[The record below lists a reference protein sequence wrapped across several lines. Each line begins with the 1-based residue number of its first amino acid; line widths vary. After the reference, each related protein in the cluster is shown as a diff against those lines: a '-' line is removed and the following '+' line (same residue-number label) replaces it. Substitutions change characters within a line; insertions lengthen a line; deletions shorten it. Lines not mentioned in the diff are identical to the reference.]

1 MYENTVNTFL
11 IIRTEGTISICRHT
25 YMSQF
30 TSGGEHI
37 PTSFQAKN
45 CNQGCRFRFHKPL
58 TNLALGWELTEVL
71 LAHVIELIEKR
82 HLELKFHI
90 ILSSVLDM
98 GIGVFIIINIIL
110 GGINS
115 QFSNLPIFVI
125 VNRITLSLTS
135 ISFLLS
141 GKTKS
146 IIEELQS

>member
-30 TSGGEHI
+30 TSGGELI

-71 LAHVIELIEKR
+71 LAHVTELIEKR

-110 GGINS
+110 GGIKVAS
-115 QFSNLPIFVI
+115 LAIFQ
-125 VNRITLSLTS
+125 
-135 ISFLLS
+135 FLLS
-141 GKTKS
+141 S
-146 IIEELQS
+146 IELLCHWRRYHFFYLGRQNL